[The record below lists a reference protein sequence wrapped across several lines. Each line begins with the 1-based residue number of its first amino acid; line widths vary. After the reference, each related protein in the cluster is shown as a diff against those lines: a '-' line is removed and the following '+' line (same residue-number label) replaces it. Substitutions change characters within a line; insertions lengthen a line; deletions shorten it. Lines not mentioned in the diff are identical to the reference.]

1 MTSDRP
7 TGDATRPDAADA
19 ADAADA
25 EDWWGGPVPPSADP
39 SPAAAGQSGSGDA
52 RGSVGRSRWLLAAVA
67 AAVVVAVGIGALVTR
82 DDGGSDVATGGNS
95 TDPGGRGGPGGP
107 GGFGGG
113 TGGVIAELDADTST
127 LVVETSEGET
137 VEVTATEDTTISET
151 VEGSADDLAVGD
163 SILVVGSEPDDGT
176 IAAEQVVAGGDGELL
191 GGARPP
197 GGGAPEG
204 GDMPEPPEGGFPDGA
219 PSGGGEPGQGGGPGG
234 FTTGTIA
241 SIGDGSV
248 SVQTTDD
255 ETVTVTL
262 SSSTT
267 VLLSHALSF
276 GDLAPGDEITVTG
289 QGEDDDATMEA
300 VVIRR
305 GDGGFGFGG
314 GMPPSG
320 GNGSDGDGSDAGAG
334 SST

>member
-7 TGDATRPDAADA
+7 IGDATRP
-19 ADAADA
+19 DAADA

-39 SPAAAGQSGSGDA
+39 SRAAAGQSGSGDG

-113 TGGVIAELDADTST
+113 TGGVIAELDADAST

-176 IAAEQVVAGGDGELL
+176 IAAEQVVAGGDGEAL
-191 GGARPP
+191 GGAGPP
-197 GGGAPEG
+197 GGAGSPED
-204 GDMPEPPEGGFPDGA
+204 GDVPEPPEGGFPDGA

-241 SIGDGSV
+241 AIGGGSL
-248 SVQTTDD
+248 SVQTADD

-267 VLLSHALSF
+267 VLLSQALSF

-289 QGEDDDATMEA
+289 QGEDDGGAVEA

-305 GDGGFGFGG
+305 GDVGFGFGG

-320 GNGSDGDGSDAGAG
+320 GNGSDGGDAAGG

>member
-7 TGDATRPDAADA
+7 TGDATRPDTADT
-19 ADAADA
+19 
-25 EDWWGGPVPPSADP
+25 EDWWGGPMPPAADP
-39 SPAAAGQSGSGDA
+39 SRAAAGHSGSGDG

-82 DDGGSDVATGGNS
+82 DNDGSDVATGGNRS
-95 TDPGGRGGPGGP
+95 DPGGRGGPGGP

-113 TGGVIAELDADTST
+113 TGGVIVEVDADAST

-137 VEVTATEDTTISET
+137 VEVTATEATTISET

-163 SILVVGSEPDDGT
+163 SVLVVGSGSDDGT

-197 GGGAPEG
+197 GGGAPESE
-204 GDMPEPPEGGFPDGA
+204 DVPEPPEGGFPDGA

-234 FTTGTIA
+234 FTTGTVAAI
-241 SIGDGSV
+241 DGGSL
-248 SVQTTDD
+248 SVQTADD

-262 SSSTT
+262 TSSTT
-267 VLLSHALSF
+267 VLLSQALSF
-276 GDLAPGDEITVTG
+276 GDLATGDEITVTG
-289 QGEDDDATMEA
+289 QGEDDGGAVEA

-305 GDGGFGFGG
+305 GDVGSGFGG

-320 GNGSDGDGSDAGAG
+320 GNGSDGGDAADG